1 MHERLKIYPKQ
12 EASMDKK
19 QPQQPAKHNP
29 NEKQQPQKQNPSAP
43 NKANPGQKKGW

>member
-1 MHERLKIYPKQ
+1 
-12 EASMDKK
+12 MDKK